1 MNSFRK
7 KMYPRILLF
16 TIGVVF
22 ILVGC
27 APPEIPD
34 VVWPLPP
41 DEPRIKFERTFS
53 GKQSFLR
60 SSGLSVTDIVL
71 GPEGGGKFNKPH
83 GVYID
88 ENDVVYVS
96 DTALGAIHVFDQR
109 GQKYQIFGG
118 VSKPIGIATDG
129 EGKIFVADSKI
140 KKIMVF
146 TKDGKF
152 FTAIGKEGEFKNPA
166 GIVINRELERIYV
179 VDSQRHNIVALSLLD
194 GSRLFTIGK
203 RGTGEGQFNFPS
215 QITIDRETGNLW
227 VVDTLNGRVQIL
239 DADGRYLFEFGR
251 LGDAPGSFSRPKG
264 IGFDN
269 EGHVYVV
276 DAGSNNVQVFNN
288 EGYPLM
294 AFSGYGGADLGTMIL
309 PAGIAIDSN
318 DLIYVADQWNARI
331 SVFQFLSE
339 RYKREHPEVMKR
351 LRKGLN
357 KPLQQE
363 K

>member
-1 MNSFRK
+1 MKCFRK
-7 KMYPRILLF
+7 NFYPRILLF

-22 ILVGC
+22 ILAGC

-34 VVWPLPP
+34 VFWPFPP
-41 DEPRIKFERTFS
+41 DEPRIKFVRTFS

-60 SSGLSVTDIVL
+60 GSGLSVTDILL

-83 GVYID
+83 GVYVD
-88 ENDVVYVS
+88 ENDVIYVT
-96 DTALGAIHVFDQR
+96 DTALGAVHVFDQR
-109 GQKYQIFGG
+109 GQTYQIFGG
-118 VSKPIGIATDG
+118 VSKPIGIATDA
-129 EGKIFVADSKI
+129 EGKIFVADAKI

-152 FTAIGKEGEFKNPA
+152 FTALGKQGDFLNPA
-166 GIVINRELERIYV
+166 GLVINRELERIYV
-179 VDSQRHNIVALSLLD
+179 VDSRRHHIVVLSLLD
-194 GSRLFTIGK
+194 GSELFIIGK

-227 VVDTLNGRVQIL
+227 VVDTLNGRIQIL
-239 DADGRYLFEFGR
+239 DPEGKYLFGFGK
-251 LGDAPGSFSRPKG
+251 LGDSPGSFSRPKG
-264 IGFDN
+264 IGFDS

-276 DAGSNNVQVFNN
+276 DSGFNNVQIFNK

-294 AFSGYGGADLGTMIL
+294 GFSGYGSTTPGAIIL

-318 DLIYVADQWNARI
+318 DLIYVADQWNSRI
-331 SVFQFLSE
+331 SVYQFLSE

-351 LRKGLN
+351 LTKGLRS
-357 KPLQQE
+357 LQQE